1 MNLLLAEST
10 GPAASITMSDAISSV
25 MSVVSTVMTTIQGNT
40 VLMAFFCAG
49 LVGVAVSIVRRLVG
63 RY

>member
-1 MNLLLAEST
+1 MNILATST
-10 GPAASITMSDAISSV
+10 GPAVSSGMTEAISNV
-25 MSVVSTVMTTIQGNT
+25 MTVVSTVMSTIEGNT